1 MYFDMTFQYE
11 GIILIIALKVKIG
24 EILGQIP
31 TCRISD
37 LKHHLF
43 DFTYL
48 ILESFLNLF
57 NKFVF
62 SNEMNFKYS
71 LHNDLNE
78 RIYKNLVM

>member
-48 ILESFLNLF
+48 ILE
-57 NKFVF
+57 
-62 SNEMNFKYS
+62 
-71 LHNDLNE
+71 
-78 RIYKNLVM
+78 

>member
-1 MYFDMTFQYE
+1 MVALLSLLFVDTVLKIIFLLRLMYFNMTFQYE

-31 TCRISD
+31 TCQISD

-48 ILESFLNLF
+48 ILE
-57 NKFVF
+57 
-62 SNEMNFKYS
+62 
-71 LHNDLNE
+71 
-78 RIYKNLVM
+78 